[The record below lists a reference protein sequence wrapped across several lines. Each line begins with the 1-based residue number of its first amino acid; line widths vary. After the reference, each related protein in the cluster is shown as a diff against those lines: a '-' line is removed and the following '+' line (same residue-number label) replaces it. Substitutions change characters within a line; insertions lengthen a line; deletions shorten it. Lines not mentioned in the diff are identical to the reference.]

1 MRACQQSNGLAAI
14 AKTCWTHAPCLI
26 SGCAVL
32 GRQRLRGVEILGLRR
47 LFMPLVK
54 LGSALLDI
62 DLSAAQRRVV
72 LEVRSSLQGDG
83 PAEESEGGAAAPE
96 EAAAPFLLTGT
107 SFLFTWNVGSP
118 EDPHAEWLHF
128 LHWRSEQA
136 VGAFKSVRF
145 SATMEES
152 LRSDDVDRVHIHEQR
167 EVCKRLTRASLDP
180 FVYATLSGHAVR
192 PNCATNYMEA
202 VGNSSADGPSRG
214 RGAAYRTAC
223 DRAHFYVQA
232 NKYGTLFTETNWP
245 MQTNFR
251 VQAKWFDDLVARGK
265 LSRDQWLQYA
275 FDATIGFNARK
286 RNFDALEVYEK
297 EQAMEVDSASLRQK
311 IAATCPKKPW
321 RSDLARQA
329 QAWVRQSLRA
339 GLAALL
345 LWLLLLP
352 LRKKVSKLLA
362 LQVWL
367 QQFET
372 ANDRATILVLWGPSR
387 SGKTRFAMSDVFGP
401 KPLKVDVGDGQDLN
415 IQAWDHRTHSHLVLD
430 NVNSSEF
437 IMRWRHVLM
446 GPPEPVQLGQSSTGM
461 YAYNVFLGRK
471 PVVCSM
477 DEDAT
482 WETKK
487 WLDANCEIVWVGDK
501 CFVS

>member
-1 MRACQQSNGLAAI
+1 M
-14 AKTCWTHAPCLI
+14 H
-26 SGCAVL
+26 
-32 GRQRLRGVEILGLRR
+32 
-47 LFMPLVK
+47 LVK

-83 PAEESEGGAAAPE
+83 PAEESESEGGAAAPE
-96 EAAAPFLLTGT
+96 EAAAAAPFLLTGT
-107 SFLFTWNVGSP
+107 SFLFTWNIGSP

-180 FVYATLSGHAVR
+180 FVYSTLSGHAVR

-223 DRAHFYVQA
+223 DRAYFYVQA

-275 FDATIGFNARK
+275 FDATIGLNARK

-329 QAWVRQSLRA
+329 
-339 GLAALL
+339 
-345 LWLLLLP
+345 
-352 LRKKVSKLLA
+352 
-362 LQVWL
+362 QVWL

-471 PVVCSM
+471 PVICSM